1 MDEAERCHRLA
12 YISNG
17 RLLVEGTPDEVITH
31 SGLTTRL
38 VALAEGGDERML
50 AELAHALRAAPGVDS
65 VIAFGLA
72 LRVSGRDADAL
83 DNALAPV
90 RARPAFRVTRTA
102 TSLEDVFVE
111 LMQEVPERA
120 A

>member
-1 MDEAERCHRLA
+1 
-12 YISNG
+12 
-17 RLLVEGTPDEVITH
+17 VEGTPDEVIVH

-38 VALAEGGDERML
+38 IALAPGGDERML
-50 AELAHALRAAPGVDS
+50 AALAVELRSAPGVDS

-72 LRVSGRDADAL
+72 LRVSGREPQAL
-83 DNALAPV
+83 DDALAPV
-90 RARPAFRVTRTA
+90 RARAAFRVERTA

-120 A
+120 T